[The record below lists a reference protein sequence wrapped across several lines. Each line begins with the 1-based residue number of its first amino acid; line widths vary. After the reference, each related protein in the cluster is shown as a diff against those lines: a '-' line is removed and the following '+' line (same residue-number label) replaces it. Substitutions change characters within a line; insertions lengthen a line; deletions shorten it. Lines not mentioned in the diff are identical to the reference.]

1 MARLMAKWLD
11 RMINWGFLA
20 IPIVIALLVFLLS
33 RLGCGQM
40 PVGKIEPVMERS
52 SIVTYTTQTPY
63 ELTIRMEDRNPISE
77 GEIVHDPSYISG

>member
-1 MARLMAKWLD
+1 MARWLD

-40 PVGKIEPVMERS
+40 PVGKIESVIES
-52 SIVTYTTQTPY
+52 SSTVIYTIQTPY
-63 ELTIRMEDRNPISE
+63 ELTTRMDDRNRMSE
-77 GEIVHDPSYISG
+77 GEIVHDPSHISG

>member
-1 MARLMAKWLD
+1 MAKWLD

-40 PVGKIEPVMERS
+40 PVGKMESVMERS
-52 SIVTYTTQTPY
+52 PTVIYTPQMPC
-63 ELTIRMEDRNPISE
+63 ELTIRMNDQNPISE
-77 GEIVHDPSYISG
+77 GEIVYDPSHIRG